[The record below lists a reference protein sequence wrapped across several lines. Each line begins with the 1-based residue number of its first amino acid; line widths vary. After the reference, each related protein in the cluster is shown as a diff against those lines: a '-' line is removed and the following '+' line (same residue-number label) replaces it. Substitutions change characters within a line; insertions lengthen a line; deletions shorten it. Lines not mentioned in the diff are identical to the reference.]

1 MQNKNCIIT
10 PDAYIIVDSILS
22 KIVSHRGNVWRVII
36 AGQNNI
42 SYIVT
47 DGNGKYAHGDSLA
60 EAREDLI
67 YKIGDRDKSSYE
79 HLTIYSVLPYSDMIE
94 CYRVITGSCALGVK
108 NFMKTIEKKDSYSIG
123 DVIELT
129 NGAYGGDTFKE
140 FFKKRG

>member
-1 MQNKNCIIT
+1 
-10 PDAYIIVDSILS
+10 
-22 KIVSHRGNVWRVII
+22 
-36 AGQNNI
+36 
-42 SYIVT
+42 
-47 DGNGKYAHGDSLA
+47 
-60 EAREDLI
+60 
-67 YKIGDRDKSSYE
+67 
-79 HLTIYSVLPYSDMIE
+79 MIE